1 MKKIVS
7 LFATIL
13 LSAALFAETYTI
25 KVTGTATKKTAEGEY
40 VELEGECFID
50 DEDTLYLEEG
60 SMVTFEI
67 GKKTT
72 TIKGPKSPIKF
83 GDLLIK
89 LKLK

>member
-1 MKKIVS
+1 MKKLLG
-7 LFATIL
+7 LFVAILISAT
-13 LSAALFAETYTI
+13 LFAETYTI
-25 KVTGTATKKTAEGEY
+25 KVTGTATKKTEDGEY
-40 VELEGECFID
+40 IELEGECYID
-50 DEDTLYLEEG
+50 DEDILYLEEG

-83 GDLLIK
+83 GDLLTK

>member
-7 LFATIL
+7 IL
-13 LSAALFAETYTI
+13 IVLLLTASLFAETYVV
-25 KVTGTATKKTAEGEY
+25 KVTGTATKKTVEGEY
-40 VELEGECFID
+40 VELVGECYID

-60 SMVTFEI
+60 SMITFEI
-67 GKKTT
+67 GKKST

-83 GDLLIK
+83 GELLTK

>member
-1 MKKIVS
+1 MKK
-7 LFATIL
+7 L
-13 LSAALFAETYTI
+13 LSLIAALLLATALFAETYTI
-25 KVTGTATKKTAEGEY
+25 KVTGTATKKTEDGEY

-50 DEDTLYLEEG
+50 DEDILYLEEG
-60 SMVTFEI
+60 SMVTFTI